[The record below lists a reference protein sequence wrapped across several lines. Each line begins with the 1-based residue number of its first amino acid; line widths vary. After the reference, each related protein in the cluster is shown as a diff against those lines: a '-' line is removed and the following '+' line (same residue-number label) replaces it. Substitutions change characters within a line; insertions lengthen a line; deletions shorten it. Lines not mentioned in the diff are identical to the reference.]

1 MLYESGILRTFFQRN
16 TLPLWITHISCMS
29 VLHFT
34 LQSSSRSHNIRGLN
48 MCVVSS
54 KSSTKSL
61 CYPMIKLRN
70 LTKGYMWIYSPRRCC
85 VILEGSEE
93 GIVWLSHWTFGNDE
107 FEVGDELVVQ
117 GIDIGGDIM
126 ACGASVMYDDGHE
139 KGDPLACYTSWNH
152 ITDDHKDR
160 QGETS
165 SSSSS
170 IYHYDVFLSFR
181 GINTR
186 YNFTDHLHK
195 ALMDAAINT
204 FLDDAEIPTGEDLK
218 PELETAIKAS
228 RASVIVLSKDYASST
243 WCLDEL
249 VLILEQRRTSK
260 HIVIP
265 IFYHV
270 KPTDVRKQQSSFGDA
285 MAKHK
290 QKMEAEPN
298 EKKRS
303 QWAEKIKQWE
313 EALTEVANMKGEEA
327 SGGRET
333 ILIERIVKEITSR
346 LEIHKRSKIP
356 QLIGMENSVRTVTSF
371 LKDGSSHATEILTI
385 WGMAGIGKT
394 YLANYIFKLHYLDF
408 ERSSFL
414 EDIERRSK
422 QPNALLDLQKQL
434 LKDIRDATWMD
445 IHDVDAGTSKIEML
459 LLRGKTLLVLDGID
473 DFTQLDVLI
482 GRVGLHPGSKIII
495 TTKDVS
501 LTEMCSLFERKVP
514 PKHMKHKL
522 VGLNQEESRQLLS
535 CHAFKSND
543 PKENFKN
550 QTRKVVDYCGGHPL
564 ALKVLGSS
572 LRLQDVA
579 AWEDTIEL
587 LQKETNPTIQKVLQI
602 SFDSLPSKNDKELFK
617 HIACF
622 FVGEDREF
630 TEATLKACGLST
642 TFGFSKL
649 IDRCLLT
656 VEPDKKLMMHQ
667 LLQEMGRD
675 LVRQESP
682 EKPWKRSRLWHHEE
696 SYNVLK
702 QEKGTTKIQGLVL
715 DMKMIDNDR
724 SHGTSS
730 YTKVKFANDRCNKRT
745 IKTDAFNK
753 MDKLRLLQLHY
764 VQLHGSYEHF
774 PKGLTWLSMHG
785 FPLSYIPSDLQ
796 MENMVA
802 LDMSY
807 SNIRHLWKKPK
818 MLGSLKFLILRCCH
832 ELVSVGHFD
841 GFPLLERLILGGCVS
856 LVEVCESIGCCDRLL
871 VLDVSGCAKL
881 KRLPRG
887 IGKLKNLATL
897 LINGCSSLGEFPMEL
912 KDLESLQV
920 LEAND
925 MNIEPR
931 VSSRV
936 TGIPRS
942 LMSFANSLPSSLV
955 ELSLKNNN
963 LFDESFPPDFG
974 GLPMLEVL
982 HLDGNPINSLP
993 NCVRS
998 LSRLEVLSLYE
1009 CRRLK
1014 TVLCAPTTLK
1024 GLFVNSCD
1032 SLEKITFHPEMSAP
1046 PIFNYVRPI
1055 QTYGKHMADVD
1066 EEIVCRLGWIN
1077 IRQHVKDQKLATM
1090 NTDQLLVDEIPRVL
1104 VLPIQMYYHEYG
1116 IFCTFFHGKRL
1127 PDWITHGSSLP
1138 FINFTLPSSGRR
1150 IRGLNVCIVISTLSN
1165 KNFVFPIITLNNS
1178 TKPRTWFDLYPY
1190 RTPWC
1195 VIPKSDE
1202 ESIVCLT
1209 HWMLTCLRFEDGDE
1223 GSVRVIVVGG
1233 DMKEFGIS
1241 FVYDDGNEKEEDSL
1255 RNYIYG
1261 GYGGDDEDDD
1271 GNNIIRKCGI
1281 SLVYD
1286 EDDDGKEEGVLGYY
1300 KSWDHIIGGYLSP
1313 FQTTTPREYYLN
1325 TQRFFQSSVA
1335 KMNEGGMW

>member
-1 MLYESGILRTFFQRN
+1 M
-16 TLPLWITHISCMS
+16 MV
-29 VLHFT
+29 VL
-34 LQSSSRSHNIRGLN
+34 SE
-48 MCVVSS
+48 
-54 KSSTKSL
+54 
-61 CYPMIKLRN
+61 
-70 LTKGYMWIYSPRRCC
+70 
-85 VILEGSEE
+85 ILE
-93 GIVWLSHWTFGNDE
+93 
-107 FEVGDELVVQ
+107 
-117 GIDIGGDIM
+117 
-126 ACGASVMYDDGHE
+126 
-139 KGDPLACYTSWNH
+139 TS
-152 ITDDHKDR
+152 T
-160 QGETS
+160 
-165 SSSSS
+165 SSSS

-243 WCLDEL
+243 WCLNEL

-260 HIVIP
+260 HIVLP

-327 SGGRET
+327 NGGRET

-346 LEIHKRSKIP
+346 LEMHKRSKIP
-356 QLIGMENSVRTVTSF
+356 QLIGMKNSVRIITSF

-495 TTKDVS
+495 TTKDAS

-514 PKHMKHKL
+514 PKHMKHEL
-522 VGLNQEESRQLLS
+522 VGLNREESRHLLS

-543 PKENFKN
+543 PKENYEN
-550 QTRKVVDYCGGHPL
+550 QIRKVVDYCGGHPL

-630 TEATLKACGLST
+630 TEATLKECGLST

-656 VEPDKKLMMHQ
+656 VGPDKELMMHQ

-715 DMKMIDNDR
+715 DMKMIDNDAA
-724 SHGTSS
+724 HGTSS
-730 YTKVKFANDRCNKRT
+730 YTKQKFANARCNEFGAFPLLRHVYDIFSKIWCLFAWVFFLGSSYSHKHA
-745 IKTDAFNK
+745 IKTNAFSK

-774 PKGLTWLSMHG
+774 PKGLRWLSMHG
-785 FPLSYIPSDLQ
+785 FPLSHIPSKLQ

-807 SNIRHLWKKPK
+807 SNIQHLWKKPK
-818 MLGSLKFLILRCCH
+818 MLGSLKFLILRYCH

-841 GFPLLERLILGGCVS
+841 GFPLLERLILEGCVS
-856 LVEVCESIGCCDRLL
+856 LVEVCESIGCCDRLF

-942 LMSFANSLPSSLV
+942 LMSFANSLPSSIV
-955 ELSLKNNN
+955 RLSLRKNN

-974 GLPMLEVL
+974 GLPMLKEL

-998 LSRLEVLSLYE
+998 LSRLELLTLYD
-1009 CRRLK
+1009 CHRLK
-1014 TVLCAPTTLK
+1014 TVLCAPTTVK
-1024 GLFVNSCD
+1024 CLFIDGCD
-1032 SLEKITFHPEMSAP
+1032 SLEKITFHPEMSAA
-1046 PIFNYVRPI
+1046 PIFSYVWPI
-1055 QTYGKHMADVD
+1055 VANIKQTYRKHMADVD
-1066 EEIVCRLGWIN
+1066 EEIVCSLGWIN
-1077 IRQHVKDQKLATM
+1077 IRQHVKDQKLAM
-1090 NTDQLLVDEIPRVL
+1090 MSSHQLLVDKIPPV
-1104 VLPIQMYYHEYG
+1104 VLPVQLMFYQHGVAY
-1116 IFCTFFHGKRL
+1116 TFFHGKRL

-1138 FINFTLPSSGRR
+1138 FINFTFPSSGRR
-1150 IRGLNVCIVISTLSN
+1150 IRGLNACIVISTLSN
-1165 KNFVFPIITLNNS
+1165 KNFVFPIITLSNS
-1178 TKPRTWFDLYPY
+1178 TKRRTWFY
-1190 RTPWC
+1190 RPQWC
-1195 VIPKSDE
+1195 VIPESDE

-1209 HWMLTCLRFEDGDE
+1209 HWRTYMTQFEDGDE

-1241 FVYDDGNEKEEDSL
+1241 FVYDDGV
-1255 RNYIYG
+1255 G
-1261 GYGGDDEDDD
+1261 
-1271 GNNIIRKCGI
+1271 
-1281 SLVYD
+1281 
-1286 EDDDGKEEGVLGYY
+1286 
-1300 KSWDHIIGGYLSP
+1300 
-1313 FQTTTPREYYLN
+1313 
-1325 TQRFFQSSVA
+1325 FF
-1335 KMNEGGMW
+1335 G